1 MWAVLLTFFVLIAL
15 PALGLAYA
23 VERFRL
29 ARALGQSGS
38 KLLSATPVILLP
50 ASRHRHGWR
59 LLVGTVCFDVRYRGA
74 DGIERVDRF
83 WPARPGRAESGLR
96 RVERGPLYL
105 TPALPT
111 SR

>member
-1 MWAVLLTFFVLIAL
+1 MWLVFLTCFVLIAL
-15 PALGLAYA
+15 PALGLAYGL
-23 VERFRL
+23 ERFRL
-29 ARALGQSGS
+29 ARALGRSGS
-38 KLLSATPVILLP
+38 KLLSATPFLFLP

-59 LLVGTVCFDVRYRGA
+59 LLLGTVCFDVRYRGA

-83 WPARPGRAESGLR
+83 WPVGLRGTNSSLR

-105 TPALPT
+105 TPGLSS